1 MSFKNYYTDLKKE
14 RIYTIVNIKD
24 SIIALEWDITK
35 IYQNFKRIVWKIYYL
50 YKVMLFENFEKMLK
64 SDIDKIFLN
73 SHIHSEKKIQFNS
86 E

>member
-1 MSFKNYYTDLKKE
+1 
-14 RIYTIVNIKD
+14 
-24 SIIALEWDITK
+24 
-35 IYQNFKRIVWKIYYL
+35 
-50 YKVMLFENFEKMLK
+50 MLFENFEKMLK